1 MTAQVYPSSAW
12 YLARSARA
20 SAGKAPRLAVI
31 RAIVI
36 RERPDRGWCVE
47 MVERRYG
54 VWKKPE
60 WLCVGTTLDEA
71 KTVAEKAWRKHRLP
85 IALVPPGGRHMRPFH
100 INRPVPIGGA
110 A

>member
-36 RERPDRGWCVE
+36 RGRLDRGWCVE

-54 VWKKPE
+54 AWKKPE
-60 WLCVGTTLDEA
+60 RLCVGTTFDEA
-71 KTVAEKAWRKHRLP
+71 KTVAEKLWCKHRLP

-100 INRPVPIGGA
+100 VNRPVPISGA